1 MCGPAAGIFAG
12 PESVSPNLRTA
23 LESRVVP
30 TRARVLLADDHP
42 RFPEMEARLLEP
54 EFEVVGKVGNGQALI
69 EEAMRLKPDIIITD
83 ISMPILDGIEAVER
97 LKKSGCAS
105 RIVFLSV
112 HSDTDFVTKCLSTGA
127 LGYVLKSRI
136 ATELVPAIRHA
147 LAGNI
152 LISQY
157 LPHRNQA

>member
-1 MCGPAAGIFAG
+1 MK
-12 PESVSPNLRTA
+12 
-23 LESRVVP
+23 
-30 TRARVLLADDHP
+30 ARVLLADDHP

-147 LAGNI
+147 LAGNTCHI
-152 LISQY
+152 ATRHNTSFLEVDCLSE
-157 LPHRNQA
+157 LPVSIPIERTESWS

>member
-1 MCGPAAGIFAG
+1 MKP
-12 PESVSPNLRTA
+12 
-23 LESRVVP
+23 
-30 TRARVLLADDHP
+30 RVLLADDHP

-83 ISMPILDGIEAVER
+83 ISMPILNGIEAVER

-112 HSDTDFVTKCLSTGA
+112 HSDTDFVTKCLATGA
-127 LGYVLKSRI
+127 LGHVLKSRI
-136 ATELVPAIRHA
+136 ATELIPAIRHA

-157 LPHRNQA
+157 LPHRNQV

>member
-1 MCGPAAGIFAG
+1 MPSIWTRIHRAGQ
-12 PESVSPNLRTA
+12 LMK
-23 LESRVVP
+23 
-30 TRARVLLADDHP
+30 ARVLLADDHP

-54 EFEVVGKVGNGQALI
+54 ECEVVGRVGNGQALI
-69 EEAMRLKPDIIITD
+69 EEAMRLKPDIIVTD

-97 LKKSGCAS
+97 LKRSGCAS